1 MLLFYGSATNKYY
14 TYRHT
19 LSLHDA
25 FPICLNRPEVHN
37 AVSDELGHA
46 FGAALIEARGRQD
59 AKVVVLRGEGRSFC
73 SGRDFREMGERP
85 EGVGHYEYMTA
96 GQQRIKMMVDMGK
109 PMIAALKGAVLGAG
123 CERSE
128 EHTSELQSLMRI
140 SYAVFCL
147 KKKKQYQNKE
157 NTR

>member
-1 MLLFYGSATNKYY
+1 M
-14 TYRHT
+14 
-19 LSLHDA
+19 A
-25 FPICLNRPEVHN
+25 FIETGFIDGVFTISVNRPEVHN

-128 EHTSELQSLMRI
+128 ERR
-140 SYAVFCL
+140 VG
-147 KKKKQYQNKE
+147 KE
-157 NTR
+157 CVSTCRSRWSPYH